1 MSEASMDQ
9 TKEEL
14 VAMALE
20 LGLEVNSRDT
30 KEILVSKINGD
41 DQPEQPAAPK
51 SPAAKPSNV
60 LKKFH
65 KFRGA
70 KA

>member
-1 MSEASMDQ
+1 
-9 TKEEL
+9 
-14 VAMALE
+14 MALE

-30 KEILVSKINGD
+30 KEILVSKINGH